1 MKLENKLPY
10 IKFHTNDWL
19 TITRGLSLITKG
31 FLIDLICITWSRRC
45 IWIKL
50 DEAKEIALRAGATTK
65 QFEKIKKEL
74 QRGYITANGEFKFT
88 ILEEMMNDAINIS
101 KERSRAANK
110 RWRNPEEIEMHEQC
124 YTDTDTNR

>member
-10 IKFHTNDWL
+10 IQFHTNDWL

-45 IWIKL
+45 VWIKL
-50 DEAKEIALRAGATTK
+50 DEAKEIALRAGATNK
-65 QFEKIKKEL
+65 QFEKIKKQM
-74 QRGYITANGEFKFT
+74 QRYITASGEFKFT

-101 KERSRAANK
+101 KERSKAANK
-110 RWRNPEEIEMHEQC
+110 RWSNHEVIEMH
-124 YTDTDTNR
+124 

>member
-10 IKFHTNDWL
+10 IQFHTNDWL

-74 QRGYITANGEFKFT
+74 QREYITANGEFKFT

-110 RWRNPEEIEMHEQC
+110 RWRNPEEIEMH
-124 YTDTDTNR
+124 

>member
-50 DEAKEIALRAGATTK
+50 DEAKEIALRAGSTAK
-65 QFEKIKKEL
+65 QFDKIKKEL
-74 QRGYITANGEFKFT
+74 QRYITASGEFKFT
-88 ILEEMMNDAINIS
+88 ILQEMMDEATNVS
-101 KERSRAANK
+101 KQRSKAANK
-110 RWRNPEEIEMHEQC
+110 KWGNPEEMEMH
-124 YTDTDTNR
+124 